1 VSVVRPEFG
10 PTLPALVGPRLRA
23 VGRRGRIA
31 LGVAVV
37 LPVLAVAAVLATR
50 EGDGRRNVVVRQPI
64 AFNLLV
70 PASLRQVAPR
80 GDEVLR
86 LQTLRGA
93 DATQRLTASPL
104 HLAPYRGDVGATLAI
119 LSVRLIDEMRAAV
132 PGFVLRGDGRARVN
146 QAPGYQIAYQARIG
160 GRTTYGRRVLVVPD
174 VEDGPGPREGLDLD
188 LRAARSLAVP
198 RVDAVGRN
206 GALKLPLA
214 SFRFGTERP

>member
-10 PTLPALVGPRLRA
+10 PTLPELLGPRL
-23 VGRRGRIA
+23 VSLGRRGRLA
-31 LGVAVV
+31 LGMGVALLALAVV
-37 LPVLAVAAVLATR
+37 AALALH
-50 EGDGRRNVVVRQPI
+50 EGDGRTTVVVREPI

-70 PASLRQVAPR
+70 PASLARVAPH

-86 LQTLRGA
+86 LQSPPGTQA
-93 DATQRLTASPL
+93 PQRLTASPL
-104 HLAPYRGDVGATLAI
+104 RLAPYRGDAGATLAI
-119 LSVRLIDEMRAAV
+119 LAVGLVEEMRAEL
-132 PGFVLRGDGRARVN
+132 PGFVHRGDGRARVN

-160 GRTTYGRRVLVVPD
+160 GRTTYGRRVLVLPD
-174 VEDGPGPREGLDLD
+174 TEDGPQPREGLDLD

-198 RVDAVGRN
+198 SVDAVGRN